1 MHMIALQS
9 ILTLVGYLLP
19 NRFSSTLAG
28 IIILYLLNLT
38 SGFPLHLKDIPAWL
52 KEWLG
57 IISPTRWIM
66 PGLLKREFSVETLA
80 SHSSHFVCRNKQVK
94 IVLAL
99 TIRALAMSCTYVR
112 RT

>member
-28 IIILYLLNLT
+28 IIILFLLNLT
-38 SGFPLHLKDIPAWL
+38 SGFPLHLKDIPPWL

-66 PGLLKREFSVETLA
+66 PGLLRREFSVDTLA
-80 SHSSHFVCRNKQVK
+80 SHSSHFVCRNKQVGNDCN
-94 IVLAL
+94 ANAA
-99 TIRALAMSCTYVR
+99 ALAELVCD
-112 RT
+112 